1 MGDPS
6 VTPNVEDMT
15 YQRLPY
21 DDASTTTQMASDCAE
36 VDRALHLADRR
47 LDGVPAQHSGHHP
60 VQDGHYDTVLVSDDL
75 AQVAAGLQLHFD

>member
-1 MGDPS
+1 LGDPS
-6 VTPNVEDMT
+6 VTPSVDDMS

-36 VDRALHLADRR
+36 VDRALQFTDHAHR
-47 LDGVPAQHSGHHP
+47 GFPAQSAHS
-60 VQDGHYDTVLVSDDL
+60 VQDGHYDTVQVSDDL